1 VGDLR
6 EQIMSMN
13 TEYHRNL
20 MQMREEMMLNRL
32 DNSIEEAE
40 LAPIISNKRYEDKE
54 KKELDKK
61 IQDLTKANRQ
71 VTA

>member
-1 VGDLR
+1 
-6 EQIMSMN
+6 
-13 TEYHRNL
+13 
-20 MQMREEMMLNRL
+20 MMLNRL